1 MKKICRGSQ
10 DLSGFSLAE
19 VIASVTIGAMV
30 LVTMLGIYRQAQT
43 SAAAVE
49 RKIEGSRLASEVLQ
63 RIAEDLDRMVGS
75 GSDTKIIVQNK
86 FEEHYPTA
94 QLTIKEAIRG
104 GKNKA
109 QNFETV
115 VWQASYDY
123 EGDANGL
130 VLYRSHSGMAVEDKV
145 LDEYKEDWERAL
157 FVPICS
163 GVTYFKFQ
171 VPKGSDLLHR
181 WPGTPLPR
189 GLVVT
194 ISFADPVETLRGTWE
209 VLDED
214 KVVRTIA
221 VDRTRKIKYVFVKVE
236 EEEEEEEDA
245 SDTEAEEAD
254 DEEVTEDEEGTEV
267 EEVEIQDAGDKKDA
281 LVPARENLGK
291 DI

>member
-1 MKKICRGSQ
+1 
-10 DLSGFSLAE
+10 AE

-94 QLTIKEAIRG
+94 QLTIKEVIRG

-130 VLYRSHSGMAVEDKV
+130 VLYRSHSGMAIEDKV

-163 GVTYFKFQ
+163 GVTYFKVQ
-171 VPKGSDLLHR
+171 VPKGSDLLNR
-181 WPGTPLPR
+181 WPGTSLPR
-189 GLVVT
+189 GIVVT

-236 EEEEEEEDA
+236 EEEEEEESPDVEEEQIEGEDETGGEE
-245 SDTEAEEAD
+245 DTE
-254 DEEVTEDEEGTEV
+254 EEGGVV
-267 EEVEIQDAGDKKDA
+267 EKGDVVPDTPDEKE
-281 LVPARENLGK
+281 LVVPEKSLRSGR
-291 DI
+291 

>member
-1 MKKICRGSQ
+1 
-10 DLSGFSLAE
+10 
-19 VIASVTIGAMV
+19 MV
-30 LVTMLGIYRQAQT
+30 LVTMLSIYRQAQT

-49 RKIEGSRLASEVLQ
+49 RKIESSRLASEVLQ
-63 RIAEDLDRMVGS
+63 RIAEDLDRMVGN

-86 FEEHYPTA
+86 FEEGYPTA
-94 QLTIKEAIRG
+94 QLTIKEAIKG
-104 GKNKA
+104 SKNKP

-130 VLYRSHSGMAVEDKV
+130 VLYRSHSGMAIEDKV

-163 GVTYFKFQ
+163 GVTYFKVQ
-171 VPKGSDLLHR
+171 IPKGDDLLNR
-181 WPGTPLPR
+181 WPGTSLPR
-189 GLVVT
+189 GIVVT
-194 ISFADPVETLRGTWE
+194 ISFADPVETLMGTWE

-236 EEEEEEEDA
+236 EEEEEEEEEGAEDGSDA
-245 SDTEAEEAD
+245 EAEEAD

-267 EEVEIQDAGDKKDA
+267 EEVEIQDAGDEKDA
-281 LVPARENLGK
+281 LTPARENLRK
-291 DI
+291 DN